1 MYRDGYVETL
11 QFGLQIKCVKHY
23 ISMVWA
29 SVPTFNFNLTPP
41 THSFLLL
48 LFFLPLVLKQTN
60 QKKTNTLK
68 LLKHIFKCHVSV
80 FQMPVCVSGDH
91 VRLSY
96 ICSGAGVT
104 GSFEL
109 VDVGHGK

>member
-60 QKKTNTLK
+60 QKANTLK
-68 LLKHIFKCHVSV
+68 LLKHIFKKVYLHVY
-80 FQMPVCVSGDH
+80 VCVM
-91 VRLSY
+91 
-96 ICSGAGVT
+96 
-104 GSFEL
+104 L
-109 VDVGHGK
+109 VYSKCLCVSLEAT